1 MTTETPTAMSFS
13 VEPIGPCRKRI
24 KVTIP
29 PQLVTEE
36 FDKSYRQWARS
47 VPIPGFRPG
56 KAPRK
61 LVEKR
66 FGKQVAVEVKQSLLD
81 SAYTEAIKENK
92 LSPIA
97 DPEVDLEKVNVE
109 PSQAVDFDFTV
120 TVKPEFE
127 LPEFKQIEVSV
138 PSAAPTDEEVDGAV
152 VALRKRKA
160 TLRPVKKGGVESGD
174 VVTIKVKGT
183 AGEKDAFQHDGLPY
197 EVGSR
202 MLGDLVTDG
211 LDEAL
216 AGKGVG
222 DAVTAKAFVPPHVE
236 NHPLAGADLTV
247 QAEIVDLKRPELPEV
262 DDKLAEAYD
271 FKTKDEFLTFVRED
285 VARHKAAQRDK
296 MVEDLALAQL
306 LEKTPI
312 DLPDDL
318 IKKEGD
324 EIARRVAYEM
334 QLEGK
339 PEEEIAKQVAEVRAR
354 RSEES
359 ANELKMWFLLDKL
372 VEKEKILVPETE
384 VREAV
389 AQIAAYQ
396 GQSPEQMYVLLRDSG
411 RLSSLRNHLKVKKAR
426 ARLRSQ
432 VKVSE
437 AAAPG
442 QPAEASA
449 KAGAPGKQPK
459 KKSEA
464 AAEAAEPAK
473 KKTTKKKGEK

>member
-1 MTTETPTAMSFS
+1 MTSTTTAMRFS
-13 VEPIGPCRKRI
+13 VEPAGPCRKRI

-29 PQLVTEE
+29 PELVAEE
-36 FDKSYRQWARS
+36 FDKSYRQWTRT

-81 SAYTEAIKENK
+81 NAYTEAIKENK

-97 DPEVDLEKVNVE
+97 DPEIDAEKLDVE
-109 PSQAVDFDFTV
+109 PSKQVDFDFTV

-127 LPEFKQIEVSV
+127 LPDFKEIAVTV
-138 PSAAPTDEEVDGAV
+138 PSAAPTKEEIDRALLG
-152 VALRKRKA
+152 LRKRKA
-160 TLRPVKKGGVESGD
+160 TLRPVKQGGVEDGD
-174 VVTIKVKGT
+174 VVTLKIRAL
-183 AGEKDAFQHDGLPY
+183 AGETEAFHHDGLPY

-202 MLGDLVTDG
+202 MLADLITDG

-216 AGKGVG
+216 LGKAVG
-222 DAVTAKAFVPPHVE
+222 DAANAKGFVPPHVE
-236 NHPLAGADLTV
+236 NHPLAGVDLTLET
-247 QAEIVDLKRPELPEV
+247 EIVDLKRPELPEV

-271 FKTKDEFLTFVRED
+271 FKTKDEFVAYVKED
-285 VARHKAAQRDK
+285 VARHKAEQRDRLA
-296 MVEDLALAQL
+296 EDLALAQL

-318 IKKEGD
+318 IQKEGE
-324 EIARRVAYEM
+324 EIARRVAYEL
-334 QLEGK
+334 QLQGK
-339 PEEEIAKQVAEVRAR
+339 PEEEIAKQVAEARSR

-359 ANELKMWFLLDKL
+359 AKELKMWFLLDKL

-411 RLSSLRNHLKVKKAR
+411 RLSSLRNHLRVKKAR
-426 ARLRSQ
+426 AKLRSQ
-432 VKVSE
+432 VKVTEGE
-437 AAAPG
+437 APKTEK
-442 QPAEASA
+442 AEKTEKPEE
-449 KAGAPGKQPK
+449 KAEKDT
-459 KKSEA
+459 
-464 AAEAAEPAK
+464 AEKAPAK

>member
-1 MTTETPTAMSFS
+1 MTTTPATAMRFS

-29 PQLVTEE
+29 PELVTEE

-66 FGKQVAVEVKQSLLD
+66 FGKQVAIEVKQSLLD
-81 SAYTEAIKENK
+81 NAYSEAIKENK

-97 DPEVDLEKVNVE
+97 DPEVDVEKVNVE

-120 TVKPEFE
+120 TVKPEFD
-127 LPEFKQIEVSV
+127 LPSFKDIEVSV

-152 VALRKRKA
+152 QALRKRKA
-160 TLRPVKKGGVESGD
+160 TLRPVKKGGVENGD

-183 AGEKDAFQHDGLPY
+183 AEDKEAFHHDGLPY

-202 MLGDLVTDG
+202 MLADLVTDG

-216 AGKGVG
+216 LGKGVG

-236 NHPLAGADLTV
+236 NHPLAGVDLALS
-247 QAEIVDLKRPELPEV
+247 AEIVDLKRPELPEV

-271 FKTKDEFLTFVRED
+271 FKTKDEFLAFVRED
-285 VARHKAAQRDK
+285 VARHKASQRDK
-296 MVEDLALAQL
+296 MVEDLALKQL

-312 DLPDDL
+312 DLPDEL

-324 EIARRVAYEM
+324 EIARRMAYEL
-334 QLEGK
+334 QLQGK

-432 VKVSE
+432 VKVTETAGE
-437 AAAPG
+437 A
-442 QPAEASA
+442 
-449 KAGAPGKQPK
+449 PK
-459 KKSEA
+459 KSA
-464 AAEAAEPAK
+464 AAEKP
-473 KKTTKKKGEK
+473 TKKKGEAAAETAGAPKKKATKKKADKDK

>member
-1 MTTETPTAMSFS
+1 MTTTTTAMRFS
-13 VEPIGPCRKRI
+13 VEPAGPCRKRI

-29 PQLVTEE
+29 SELVTEE
-36 FDKSYRQWARS
+36 FDKSYRQWTRS

-66 FGKQVAVEVKQSLLD
+66 FGKQVAVEVKQALLD
-81 SAYTEAIKENK
+81 NAYAEALKENK

-97 DPEVDLEKVNVE
+97 DPEVDLEKVSVE
-109 PSQAVDFDFTV
+109 PSQPVDFDFTV
-120 TVKPEFE
+120 TVKPEFD
-127 LPEFKQIEVSV
+127 LPSYKEIEVSV
-138 PSAAPTDEEVDGAV
+138 PSAAPTDEEVERAV
-152 VALRKRKA
+152 LGLRKRKA
-160 TLRPVKKGGVESGD
+160 TLRPVKKGGVEDGD
-174 VVTIKVKGT
+174 VVTLKLKGM
-183 AGEKDAFQHDGLPY
+183 AGDQEAFHHDGLPY

-202 MLGDLVTDG
+202 MLADLVTDG

-216 AGKGVG
+216 AGKKVG

-236 NHPLAGADLTV
+236 NHPLAGVDL
-247 QAEIVDLKRPELPEV
+247 ALEGEIVDLKRPELPEV

-271 FKTKDEFLTFVRED
+271 FKSKDEFLAFVKED
-285 VARHKAAQRDK
+285 VGRHKAEQRDK
-296 MVEDLALAQL
+296 LVEDLALAQL
-306 LEKTPI
+306 LEKTKF

-324 EIARRVAYEM
+324 EIARRVAYEL
-334 QLEGK
+334 QIQGK
-339 PEEEIAKQVAEVRAR
+339 PEEEIAKQVAETRAR
-354 RSEES
+354 RTEES

-411 RLSSLRNHLKVKKAR
+411 RLSSLRNHLRVKKAR
-426 ARLRSQ
+426 AQLRGQ
-432 VKVSE
+432 VKVTE
-437 AAAPG
+437 AAAPAA
-442 QPAEASA
+442 PPKAA
-449 KAGAPGKQPK
+449 KK
-459 KKSEA
+459 
-464 AAEAAEPAK
+464 AAEPAK

>member
-1 MTTETPTAMSFS
+1 MTTTPAAAMRFS
-13 VEPIGPCRKRI
+13 VEPLGPCRKRI

-29 PQLVTEE
+29 PELVTEE
-36 FDKSYRQWARS
+36 FDKSYRQWTRS

-81 SAYTEAIKENK
+81 SAFNEAIKENK

-97 DPEVDLEKVNVE
+97 DPEVDLENVSVE
-109 PSQAVDFDFTV
+109 PSQAVDFDITV
-120 TVKPEFE
+120 TVKPEFD
-127 LPEFKQIEVSV
+127 LPSFHDIEVSV

-152 VALRKRKA
+152 HALRKRKA
-160 TLRPVKKGGVESGD
+160 ALRPVKKGGVENGD

-183 AGEKDAFQHDGLPY
+183 AGDKDAFQHDGLPY

-202 MLGDLVTDG
+202 MLADLVTEG

-216 AGKGVG
+216 TGKEVG
-222 DAVTAKAFVPPHVE
+222 DLVTAKAFVPPHVE
-236 NHPLAGADLTV
+236 SHPLAGVDLALA
-247 QAEIVDLKRPELPEV
+247 AEIVDLKRPELPQV

-271 FKTKDEFLTFVRED
+271 FKTKDEFLSFVRED

-296 MVEDLALAQL
+296 LVEDLALAQL

-312 DLPDDL
+312 ELPDDM
-318 IKKEGD
+318 IKREGD
-324 EIARRVAYEM
+324 EIARRMAYEL

-372 VEKEKILVPETE
+372 VEKEKILVPENE

-432 VKVSE
+432 VKVTE
-437 AAAPG
+437 TAGEAPAKAAAPG
-442 QPAEASA
+442 KP
-449 KAGAPGKQPK
+449 
-459 KKSEA
+459 
-464 AAEAAEPAK
+464 
-473 KKTTKKKGEK
+473 TKKKGEHAAEEAEAPKKKATKKKADKDK

>member
-1 MTTETPTAMSFS
+1 MTTETPTAMRFS
-13 VEPIGPCRKRI
+13 VEPAGPCRKRI

-29 PQLVTEE
+29 PELVTEE
-36 FDKSYRQWARS
+36 FDKSYRQWTRS

-81 SAYTEAIKENK
+81 NAYNEAIKENK

-97 DPEVDLEKVNVE
+97 DPEVDLEKVSVE
-109 PSQAVDFDFTV
+109 PSQPVDFDFTV
-120 TVKPEFE
+120 TVKPEFD
-127 LPEFKQIEVSV
+127 LPEFKNIEVSV
-138 PSAAPTDEEVDGAV
+138 PSAAPTDAELDGAV
-152 VALRKRKA
+152 LALRKRKA
-160 TLRPVKKGGVESGD
+160 TLRPVKKGGIENGD
-174 VVTIKVKGT
+174 VVTIKVKGM
-183 AGEKDAFQHDGLPY
+183 AGDKEAFQHDGLPY

-202 MLGDLVTDG
+202 MLADLVTDG
-211 LDEAL
+211 LDDAL
-216 AGKGVG
+216 LGKNVG
-222 DAVTAKAFVPPHVE
+222 EPVKAKAFVPPHVE
-236 NHPLAGADLTV
+236 SHPLAGVDLALE
-247 QAEIVDLKRPELPEV
+247 AEIVDLKRPELPEV

-271 FKTKDEFLTFVRED
+271 FKTKDEFLAFVRDD

-318 IKKEGD
+318 IQKEGD
-324 EIARRVAYEM
+324 EIARRVAYEL
-334 QLEGK
+334 QLQGK
-339 PEEEIAKQVAEVRAR
+339 PEEEIAKQVADVRAR

-372 VEKEKILVPETE
+372 VDKEKILVPETE

-389 AQIAAYQ
+389 AQIASYQ

-432 VKVSE
+432 VKVTE
-437 AAAPG
+437 ADAPG
-442 QPAEASA
+442 RSAGASA
-449 KAGAPGKQPK
+449 KAEASPKQPK

-464 AAEAAEPAK
+464 AAEPAEPAK
-473 KKTTKKKGEK
+473 KKTTKKKA